1 MNNWLREEVDEFFRS
16 RDRDFDGHLSFEE
29 FVGEESTMEKL
40 FKNMDRNKDGKVSKQ
55 VNCSRYVILKNFFDN
70 DCNLNLMQEFMSICS
85 NLTEAQAGFKM
96 LKKLL
101 NYLRLKVE
109 AAFSKFDITGDKMLS
124 YREFCDMINSHES
137 G

>member
-1 MNNWLREEVDEFFRS
+1 
-16 RDRDFDGHLSFEE
+16 
-29 FVGEESTMEKL
+29 
-40 FKNMDRNKDGKVSKQ
+40 
-55 VNCSRYVILKNFFDN
+55 
-70 DCNLNLMQEFMSICS
+70 MSICS
-85 NLTEAQAGFKM
+85 NLTEAQARFKM

-101 NYLRLKVE
+101 NYLLLKVE